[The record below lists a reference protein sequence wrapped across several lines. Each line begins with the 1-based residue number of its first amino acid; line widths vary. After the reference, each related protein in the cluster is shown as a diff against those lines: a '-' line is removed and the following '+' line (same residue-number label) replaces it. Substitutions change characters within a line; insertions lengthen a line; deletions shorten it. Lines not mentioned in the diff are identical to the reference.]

1 MLDFLRQEGIEDY
14 LIARIEQYRSN
25 YPVSESDTVRIPSP
39 RFKYYGKEIW
49 QLAITAIL
57 SGENILLVGPKATG
71 KTSLRRTFPLFSGG
85 RNGISLSISIPMLL
99 P

>member
-57 SGENILLVGPKATG
+57 SGENILLVGPK
-71 KTSLRRTFPLFSGG
+71 TFPLFSGG